1 MKHLLY
7 ALPALLLFFSACSS
21 DGNQTGKKDSYQL
34 EVTITGD
41 DPNSLILSYPE
52 GSSVK
57 MDTLESGDGHY
68 VFTGKVDVPTQAT
81 LRLMNDMMYADV
93 LQLYLENATIKVV
106 GAYGDLHEATVT
118 GSKTNDDN
126 KELQGLMTGVNDE
139 VNTLIAAYQNLSPE
153 DTRAQDSLLKVYE
166 GIEASR
172 RKIIIDFAAKHPAS
186 FVSGTE
192 VLNAFMY
199 NPDINEFQAAYNT
212 LDTSI
217 INSSLGDD
225 IKELL
230 ESAKRTAIG
239 EVAPDFTAA
248 DVQGNPVSLSSLR
261 GKYLLIDFWASWCG
275 PCRVEN
281 PNLVKTFDNFKDK
294 GFNILGVS
302 LDDQQGRE
310 AWMSAIT
317 QDELN
322 WDQVSELKGWQS
334 DVAKLYGV
342 RGIPMNFLLDK
353 EGRIVAKGL
362 RGQDLR
368 DKLGEFLN

>member
-1 MKHLLY
+1 
-7 ALPALLLFFSACSS
+7 
-21 DGNQTGKKDSYQL
+21 
-34 EVTITGD
+34 
-41 DPNSLILSYPE
+41 
-52 GSSVK
+52 
-57 MDTLESGDGHY
+57 
-68 VFTGKVDVPTQAT
+68 
-81 LRLMNDMMYADV
+81 
-93 LQLYLENATIKVV
+93 
-106 GAYGDLHEATVT
+106 
-118 GSKTNDDN
+118 
-126 KELQGLMTGVNDE
+126 ELQGLMTGVNDE